1 MGLPGHYNA
10 PQIKYLIILAHSAT
24 HPFRNESAREAIVG
38 STLSLF
44 CQNRRSKE
52 KKRFSRS
59 VFLGRHNPVPTRPSA
74 VPSSCIS
81 TVKQGPCLH
90 SYMGEVL
97 ATVARDDRQSCCWDT
112 ARTGTRDC
120 TGSGGDWQRVFQE
133 ASSTSGTAPHLAQH
147 PQTGFRALPKP
158 APTRAHPVPRHT
170 QQGKSLEVPMCR
182 CTSSLDRSARLD
194 YYFDFLFLF

>member
-10 PQIKYLIILAHSAT
+10 SQIKYLIVLAHSAT

-38 STLSLF
+38 STSSLF

-52 KKRFSRS
+52 KERFSRA

-97 ATVARDDRQSCCWDT
+97 ATVAILLLGHSKDRD
-112 ARTGTRDC
+112 TGLHRERRRLAESVPR
-120 TGSGGDWQRVFQE
+120 GQLHIWH
-133 ASSTSGTAPHLAQH
+133 SSTSGTAPTDRLQSSPKASSNQGTPCAQTH
-147 PQTGFRALPKP
+147 A
-158 APTRAHPVPRHT
+158 TRKELRGTHV
-170 QQGKSLEVPMCR
+170 
-182 CTSSLDRSARLD
+182 
-194 YYFDFLFLF
+194 